1 MEIGLIGAP
10 IWQGQAIAGVN
21 EAPFVLRRAGLV
33 EQLAKKQT
41 VRDYGDI
48 FVAAENRDKDTDVVR
63 RATAVAA
70 SVARLRDKVDEV
82 LQAGQMPVVLG
93 GDHSMAIGTLAAMLR
108 RYPRLGVVW
117 FDAHA
122 DINTAET
129 SPSGNAHGMPLAAA
143 MGLGDPRLTAIG
155 AAGARLEAKNLV
167 YVGLRD
173 IDPGEQ
179 ALIDAQGIRFYA
191 AADVQRL
198 GMRRIMEEVL
208 QYLAHCDGIHLS
220 FDYDGLDPAQFA
232 AVGTPVA
239 EGMSLADGRILLE
252 ALGSSGRLLSAE
264 FVEYNP
270 VIAPAAGVAAT
281 AAGLIGNLFGVKTET
296 SVQKV
301 LTGAAQCSAEFI
313 RPAFV

>member
-108 RYPRLGVVW
+108 RYPELGVVW

-155 AAGARLEAKNLV
+155 ATGVRLAARNLV

-173 IDPGEQ
+173 VDPGEQ
-179 ALIDAQGIRFYA
+179 AFIDAQGIRCYSA
-191 AADVQRL
+191 TDVQRL
-198 GMRRIMEEVL
+198 GMRRVIEEV
-208 QYLAHCDGIHLS
+208 QHYLAHCNGIHLS

-232 AVGTPVA
+232 AVGTPVS
-239 EGMSLADGRILLE
+239 EGMSLSDGRILLE
-252 ALGSSGRLLSAE
+252 ALGGSGRLLSAE

-270 VIAPAAGVAAT
+270 VIEPAASVAAT
-281 AAGLIGNLFGVKTET
+281 AVGLIGNLFGVKAEAPA
-296 SVQKV
+296 KKA
-301 LTGAAQCSAEFI
+301 LTGASQCSAEFVQ
-313 RPAFV
+313 PAFV

>member
-33 EQLAKKQT
+33 EQLLKKQA
-41 VRDYGDI
+41 VCDYGDI
-48 FVAAENRDKDTDVVR
+48 VVAAGNGDSDTGAVR
-63 RATAVAA
+63 QAAAVAA
-70 SVARLRDKVDEV
+70 SVTRLRDKVGEV
-82 LQAGQMPVVLG
+82 LQAGQLPVVLG

-108 RYPRLGVVW
+108 RYPALGVVW

-129 SPSGNAHGMPLAAA
+129 SPSGNAHGMPLSAA
-143 MGLGDPRLTAIG
+143 MGLGEPILTAVG
-155 AAGARLEAKNLV
+155 AEGARLAARNLV

-173 IDPGEQ
+173 VDPGEQ
-179 ALIDAQGIRFYA
+179 AFIDAQGIRCYS
-191 AADVQRL
+191 AADVRRL
-198 GMRRIMEEVL
+198 GMRRVMEET
-208 QYLAHCDGIHLS
+208 QRYLSHCDGIHLS
-220 FDYDGLDPAQFA
+220 FDYDGLDPAEFA

-239 EGMSLADGRILLE
+239 AGLTLAEGRMLLE
-252 ALGSSGRLLSAE
+252 AIGSSGRLLSAE

-270 VIAPAAGVAAT
+270 VVAPVATLAAAAV
-281 AAGLIGNLFGVKTET
+281 GLIGNLFGVKVET
-296 SVQKV
+296 AEKPVP
-301 LTGAAQCSAEFI
+301 TGAAHCSAKLV